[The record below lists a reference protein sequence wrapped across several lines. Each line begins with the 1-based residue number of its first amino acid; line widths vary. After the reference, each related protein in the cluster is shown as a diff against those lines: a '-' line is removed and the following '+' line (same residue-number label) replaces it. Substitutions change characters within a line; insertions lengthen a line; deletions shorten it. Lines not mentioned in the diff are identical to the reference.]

1 MVSRR
6 INMFLGL
13 FAVSALAFSIISAAP
28 VDSAVK
34 VNPGD
39 MDHFTVKVPERA
51 IAGENFVI
59 RLEPRDAYDNIITDY
74 SRLGGSVKLT
84 SSGKGKISPDVIN
97 PSDFFEGVAQILVS
111 YDKAEAIILTAK
123 EELTNKTGAAKIALG
138 PGAVDHFSLSAPS
151 QITAGQKFPLKIEA
165 RDLHENIVTDYNLK
179 HSGVEINPVVVS
191 GEKGRLY
198 PNTVPGSNFNDGSA
212 SLDLVYEKTGSII
225 VSVNDLTEKASGKT
239 SPLPVQPGEAK
250 RFIIMLPDKISAG
263 KPFAATVKVF
273 DAFDNLVTN
282 YSKTGKGV
290 SLNPQAQGKLTPDE
304 IPASAFADGIA
315 TVNLTYNKA
324 EMINPIVIEKAVKE
338 SKAPEAVKEPAT
350 PVAAPSAVPAETKK
364 PAAKETKPKK
374 EEKKPAAAAKPA
386 EAKPAEVK
394 PAEAKPKEVV
404 ADPKAEAK
412 NCYDRAV
419 KYIGQ
424 RKYQDAKNELERCL
438 SLDPTNTDAKK
449 LLDRVNI
456 IMRLEAK

>member
-123 EELTNKTGAAKIALG
+123 EELTNKTGNAKIALG
-138 PGAVDHFSLSAPS
+138 PGGVDHFSLSAPS
-151 QITAGQKFPLKIEA
+151 QITAGQKFQLKIEA
-165 RDLHENIVTDYNLK
+165 RDLYENVVTDYNLK

-338 SKAPEAVKEPAT
+338 NRAPAPVEVKSST
-350 PVAAPSAVPAETKK
+350 VPA

-374 EEKKPAAAAKPA
+374 EEKKPGF
-386 EAKPAEVK
+386 
-394 PAEAKPKEVV
+394 
-404 ADPKAEAK
+404 
-412 NCYDRAV
+412 AV
-419 KYIGQ
+419 
-424 RKYQDAKNELERCL
+424 D
-438 SLDPTNTDAKK
+438 
-449 LLDRVNI
+449 
-456 IMRLEAK
+456 